1 MCRLCAAACGHTPHT
16 ETTRCWL
23 SKFGMLFRKAAE
35 QTSAQV
41 KHDGFDLSVIEI
53 KKEDLRKV
61 YDYLSINDE
70 MR

>member
-1 MCRLCAAACGHTPHT
+1 
-16 ETTRCWL
+16 
-23 SKFGMLFRKAAE
+23 MLFRKAAE

>member
-1 MCRLCAAACGHTPHT
+1 M
-16 ETTRCWL
+16 RCWL